1 MREVMELDIFSL
13 VENDEIECKKAGGGL
28 PKDLWETYSAFAN
41 TNGGTILLGVKEEKG
56 KFYPVRVDNPENI
69 IKDLWDNLNNSK
81 RVSSNIL
88 SNKDVEVKVIEDKT
102 IVIIKVPKADRRQRP
117 VYIGENPFNTE
128 SKSLGTF
135 RRNYSGDYKCSSEEI
150 KRMLADQGEVSQD
163 SVILDGFGLEDLN
176 IETINSF
183 RHRLG
188 TLKPQHPWLSLDN
201 KTFLYKLGAYR
212 NDRKSGKEGITA
224 AGLLMFGEERTIV
237 DEFPKYFL
245 DYREKISDEVRWDY
259 RVISS
264 DGTWSGNL
272 FDFYFKII
280 NKITDNLNIP
290 FRTIDGI
297 RQEDTRVHKAVREA
311 VANAIIHA
319 DYRLPRGIVI
329 EKGKTYF
336 KFFNPGN
343 LRITR
348 EEALK
353 GGVSDPRNENI
364 FKMFNLLGVGERAG
378 SGLEN
383 IHLAWREQKWIV
395 PDLEETYDPDRITLT
410 LKTISILPKESIEK
424 FKSVLKEKY
433 SKLSKD
439 EVMALV
445 AAEQEE
451 CVTNNRLQ
459 QLLDTHTVNSNKILS
474 SLVDKGFLEVDGVGR
489 GTKYHLSSMFDV
501 GILDDA
507 QDGNTNIM
515 NDVKLN
521 EDEIKVL
528 NYIQQ
533 NGFITNAASREE
545 FGLTKHRSTDLFNS
559 LVLKEKIERVGGGN
573 QTQYILKE
581 K

>member
-1 MREVMELDIFSL
+1 
-13 VENDEIECKKAGGGL
+13 
-28 PKDLWETYSAFAN
+28 
-41 TNGGTILLGVKEEKG
+41 
-56 KFYPVRVDNPENI
+56 
-69 IKDLWDNLNNSK
+69 
-81 RVSSNIL
+81 
-88 SNKDVEVKVIEDKT
+88 
-102 IVIIKVPKADRRQRP
+102 
-117 VYIGENPFNTE
+117 
-128 SKSLGTF
+128 
-135 RRNYSGDYKCSSEEI
+135 
-150 KRMLADQGEVSQD
+150 
-163 SVILDGFGLEDLN
+163 
-176 IETINSF
+176 
-183 RHRLG
+183 
-188 TLKPQHPWLSLDN
+188 
-201 KTFLYKLGAYR
+201 
-212 NDRKSGKEGITA
+212 
-224 AGLLMFGEERTIV
+224 MFGEERSII

-290 FRTIDGI
+290 FKTIDGI

-311 VANAIIHA
+311 FANSIIHA

-395 PDLEETYDPDRITLT
+395 PDLEESYDPDRITLT
-410 LKTISILPKESIEK
+410 LKTTSILPKESIEK
-424 FKSVLKEKY
+424 LKSVLKEKY

-445 AAEQEE
+445 AAEQEK
-451 CVTNNRLQ
+451 CVINNRLQ

-474 SLVDKGFLEVDGVGR
+474 SLVDKGFLEADGVGR

-501 GILDDA
+501 GVSDDV
-507 QDGNTNIM
+507 QDGSTNVM
-515 NDVKLN
+515 NYVKLN
-521 EDEIKVL
+521 EDEIKIL
-528 NYIQQ
+528 SYIQQ
-533 NGFITNAASREE
+533 NGFITNAVSREKL
-545 FGLTKHRSTDLFNS
+545 GLTKHRSTDLFNS
-559 LVLKEKIERVGGGN
+559 LVLKEKIERIGGGN
-573 QTQYILKE
+573 QTKYILRE

>member
-1 MREVMELDIFSL
+1 MKKVMELDIFSL

-56 KFYPVRVDNPENI
+56 KFYPIGVENAEDI

-81 RVSSNIL
+81 KVSSNIL
-88 SNKDVEVKVIEDKT
+88 SNNSVVTRVVEDKI
-102 IVIIKVPKADRRQRP
+102 IVLINVPKADRRQRP
-117 VYIGENPFNTE
+117 VYIGENPFNE
-128 SKSLGTF
+128 GKSSGTF

-150 KRMLADQGEVSQD
+150 KRMLADQGEISQD
-163 SVILDGFGLEDLN
+163 SVILDGFGMEDLN
-176 IETINSF
+176 IDTINSF
-183 RHRLG
+183 RNRLG

-201 KTFLYKLGAYR
+201 TTFLYKLGAYGK
-212 NDRKSGKEGITA
+212 DRKSGKEGITA
-224 AGLLMFGEERTIV
+224 AGLLMFGEERSIV

-259 RVISS
+259 RIISS

-311 VANAIIHA
+311 VANSIIHA

-383 IHLAWREQKWIV
+383 IHLAWREQKWIF

-410 LKTISILPKESIEK
+410 LKTTSILPKESIEK
-424 FKSVLKEKY
+424 IKSVLKEKY

-474 SLVDKGFLEVDGVGR
+474 SLVDKGFLEADGVGR
-489 GTKYHLSSMFDV
+489 GTKYQLSSMFNIESSSPV
-501 GILDDA
+501 DDG
-507 QDGNTNIM
+507 DNIV
-515 NDVKLN
+515 NNVNLKDN
-521 EDEIKVL
+521 EIKIL
-528 NYIQQ
+528 NYVIK
-533 NGFITNAASREE
+533 NGYITNSICKSEL
-545 FGLTKHRSTDLFNS
+545 GLEKYKSVRLFNS
-559 LVLKEKIERVGGGN
+559 LIKKEKIKKEGSGN
-573 QTQYILKE
+573 KIRYVLR
-581 K
+581 

>member
-1 MREVMELDIFSL
+1 MELDLFSL
-13 VENDEIECKKAGGGL
+13 VENDEIECKKATGGL

-41 TNGGTILLGVKEEKG
+41 TDGGAILLGIKEEKG
-56 KFYPVRVDNPENI
+56 KFYPIGVEKPENI
-69 IKDLWDNLNNSK
+69 IKDLWDNLNNPK
-81 RVSSNIL
+81 KVSSNIL
-88 SNKDVEVKVIEDKT
+88 SNNSVDTQVIEDKV

-135 RRNYSGDYKCSSEEI
+135 RRNYSGDYKCSNEEI

-163 SVILDGFGLEDLN
+163 SVILDGFALEDLN
-176 IETINSF
+176 IETINAF
-183 RHRLG
+183 RNRLG
-188 TLKPQHPWLSLDN
+188 ALKPQHPWLALDN
-201 KTFLYKLGAYR
+201 KTFLYKLGAYGK
-212 NDRKSGKEGITA
+212 DRKSKKEGITA
-224 AGLLMFGEERTIV
+224 AGLLMFGEERSIV

-245 DYREKISDEVRWDY
+245 DYREKLSDELRWDY
-259 RVISS
+259 RIISS

-280 NKITDNLNIP
+280 NRITDNLNIP

-319 DYRLPRGIVI
+319 DYRLSRGIVI

-353 GGVSDPRNENI
+353 GGLSDPRNENI
-364 FKMFNLLGVGERAG
+364 FKMFNLLGIGERAG
-378 SGLEN
+378 SGIEN

-395 PDLEETYDPDRITLT
+395 PDLEETYDPDRITLI
-410 LKTISILPKESIEK
+410 LKTTSILPKENIEK
-424 FKSVLKEKY
+424 LKLVLKEKY

-445 AAEQEE
+445 ASQQEDF
-451 CVTNNRLQ
+451 VTNNRLQ
-459 QLLDTHTVNSNKILS
+459 QLLNTHTVNSNKILS
-474 SLVDKGFLEVDGVGR
+474 SLVDKGFLETDGIGR
-489 GTKYHLSSMFDV
+489 GTKYHLSSIFDNYCS
-501 GILDDA
+501 D
-507 QDGNTNIM
+507 NTCKENNDII

-521 EDEIKVL
+521 ETELKILDCIKEI
-528 NYIQQ
+528 
-533 NGFITNAASREE
+533 GFITNTISREK
-545 FGLTKHRSTDLFNS
+545 FGLTKHRSTNIFNS
-559 LVLKEKIERVGGGN
+559 LILKEKIERVGVGS
-573 QTQYILKE
+573 QTKYILK

>member
-1 MREVMELDIFSL
+1 MELDIFSL
-13 VENDEIECKKAGGGL
+13 VENDEIECKKAAGGL

-41 TNGGTILLGVKEEKG
+41 TNGGRILLGVKEEKG
-56 KFYPVRVDNPENI
+56 KFYPVGVENSENI

-81 RVSSNIL
+81 KVSSNIL
-88 SNKDVEVKVIEDKT
+88 SNNSVEVRAIEDKT
-102 IVIIKVPKADRRQRP
+102 IVIINVPKADRRQRP
-117 VYIGENPFNTE
+117 VYIGENPFNRE

-150 KRMLADQGEVSQD
+150 KRMLADQGETSQD
-163 SVILDGFGLEDLN
+163 SVIIDGFGIEDLN
-176 IETINSF
+176 IDTVNSF
-183 RHRLG
+183 RNRLG
-188 TLKPQHPWLSLDN
+188 ALKSQHPWLSLDN
-201 KTFLYKLGAYR
+201 KTFLYKIGAYGK
-212 NDRKSGKEGITA
+212 DRKSGKEGITA
-224 AGLLMFGEERTIV
+224 AGLLMFGEERSII

-280 NKITDNLNIP
+280 NKVTDNLNIP

-311 VANAIIHA
+311 VANTIIHS

-353 GGVSDPRNENI
+353 GGISDPRNENI

-395 PDLEETYDPDRITLT
+395 PDLEESYNPDSITLT
-410 LKTISILPKESIEK
+410 LKTTSILPEKSIK
-424 FKSVLKEKY
+424 KLKSGLKEKY

-451 CVTNNRLQ
+451 YVTNNRLQ

-474 SLVDKGFLEVDGVGR
+474 SLVDKGFLETDGVGR
-489 GTKYHLSSMFDV
+489 GTKYHLCSMFNIDTLSDTKNDKAKLDFDV
-501 GILDDA
+501 ILDD
-507 QDGNTNIM
+507 
-515 NDVKLN
+515 
-521 EDEIKVL
+521 DETRIL
-528 NYIQQ
+528 NYIVK
-533 NGFITNAASREE
+533 NGFITNLLCRTE
-545 FGLTKHRSTDLFNS
+545 LHLKKHKSVRLFNS
-559 LVLKEKIERVGGGN
+559 LMKKEKIEKLGDGN
-573 QTQYILKE
+573 KVKYALKNR
-581 K
+581 